1 MQQMIDP
8 AVLAADLAWPL
19 TLLIAWAMGEVG
31 QRWLR
36 IPRISIYA
44 IVGFLLASP
53 QAGFLPPTPSES
65 IRLLANIAFGL
76 IIFEAG
82 YRINLRWL
90 RANPWIAVTSI
101 AESVLSFGAVYAL
114 VRWRGMAEDPALM
127 IAALAMATSPAT
139 VLRVITELRT
149 SGQVTE
155 RIMHLSALNTALAV
169 LVLKV
174 LVGLTPA
181 GSVGDV
187 PEATYDTVL
196 VLLAAV
202 LSGLLMG
209 AFVPAMLKAVRRTTL
224 DGTIAY
230 AIAVIV
236 LAALNHGLGLSP
248 MLATLTFGLVS
259 RHRRVFL
266 TATQRGFGTLGSVLT
281 VILFVFAAVSL
292 EWRQVGAGL
301 GLGVAIILVRQT
313 VKIAAVGSFS
323 FLSGISWRKGLFT
336 GLAMAP
342 MSAIALLVLEQSRE
356 IDLGLLEQLA
366 PLAAASL
373 LMEMLGPIIVGRVLH
388 IAQETPDTQ
397 EG

>member
-101 AESVLSFGAVYAL
+101 AESVFSFGAVYAL

>member
-1 MQQMIDP
+1 MIDP

-19 TLLIAWAMGEVG
+19 TLLVAWAMGEVG

-44 IVGFLLASP
+44 ITGFLLASS
-53 QAGFLPPTPSES
+53 QAGLLPPTPSER
-65 IRLLANIAFGL
+65 ILLLANIAFGL

-90 RANPWIAVTSI
+90 RANPWIAVTSV
-101 AESVLSFGAVYAL
+101 AESALSFGAVYAL

-127 IAALAMATSPAT
+127 VAALAMATSPAT

-155 RIMHLSALNTALAV
+155 RIMHLAALNTALAV

-174 LVGLTPA
+174 LVGLTPT

-209 AFVPAMLKAVRRTTL
+209 AFVPALLKAVRRTTQ

-236 LAALNHGLGLSP
+236 LAALNHSLGLSP

-281 VILFVFAAVSL
+281 VVLFVFAAVSL

-301 GLGVAIILVRQT
+301 GLGVAIVLVRQAA
-313 VKIAAVGSFS
+313 KIAAVGSFS

-342 MSAIALLVLEQSRE
+342 MSAVALLVLEQSRE
-356 IDLGLLEQLA
+356 IDLGLLDQLA

-373 LMEMLGPIIVGRVLH
+373 LMEMLGPIVVGRVLH
-388 IAQETPDTQ
+388 FAQETPDTQ

>member
-1 MQQMIDP
+1 MIDP

-53 QAGFLPPTPSES
+53 QTGFLPPAPSES
-65 IRLLANIAFGL
+65 MRLLANIAFGL

-90 RANPWIAVTSI
+90 RANPWIALTSL
-101 AESVLSFGAVYAL
+101 AESALSFGAVYAL

-127 IAALAMATSPAT
+127 VSALAMATSPAT
-139 VLRVITELRT
+139 VLRVITELRS

-209 AFVPAMLKAVRRTTL
+209 AFVPALLKAVRRTTQ

-236 LAALNHGLGLSP
+236 LAALNHSLGLSP

-281 VILFVFAAVSL
+281 VVLFVFAAVSL
-292 EWRQVGAGL
+292 EWRQVSAAF
-301 GLGVAIILVRQT
+301 GLGVAIILVRQ
-313 VKIAAVGSFS
+313 VAKVAAVGSFA

-356 IDLGLLEQLA
+356 IDLGLLDTLA

-373 LMEMLGPIIVGRVLH
+373 LMEMLGPIIAGRVLH
-388 IAQETPDTQ
+388 FAQETPDTQ

>member
-1 MQQMIDP
+1 MIDP

-53 QAGFLPPTPSES
+53 QTGFLPPTPSEAM
-65 IRLLANIAFGL
+65 RLLANIAFGL

-90 RANPWIAVTSI
+90 RANPWIALTSL
-101 AESVLSFGAVYAL
+101 AESALSFGAVYGL

-127 IAALAMATSPAT
+127 VAALAMATSPAT
-139 VLRVITELRT
+139 VLRVITELRS

-174 LVGLTPA
+174 LVGLTPT

-209 AFVPAMLKAVRRTTL
+209 GFVPALLKAVRRTTQ

-236 LAALNHGLGLSP
+236 LAALNHSLGLSP

-281 VILFVFAAVSL
+281 VVLFVFAAVSL
-292 EWRQVGAGL
+292 EWRHVSAGF
-301 GLGVAIILVRQT
+301 GLGVAIILVRQ
-313 VKIAAVGSFS
+313 VAKVAAVGSFS

-356 IDLGLLEQLA
+356 IDLGLLDTLA

-373 LMEMLGPIIVGRVLH
+373 LMEMLGPIIAGRVLH
-388 IAQETPDTQ
+388 FAQETPDTQ

>member
-1 MQQMIDP
+1 MIDP

-19 TLLIAWAMGEVG
+19 TLLVAWAMGEVG

-44 IVGFLLASP
+44 ITGFLLASS
-53 QAGFLPPTPSES
+53 QAGLLPPTPSER
-65 IRLLANIAFGL
+65 ILLLANIAFGL

-90 RANPWIAVTSI
+90 RANPWIAVTSL
-101 AESVLSFGAVYAL
+101 AESALSFGAVYAL

-127 IAALAMATSPAT
+127 VAALAMATSPAT

-155 RIMHLSALNTALAV
+155 RIMHLAALNTALAV

-174 LVGLTPA
+174 LVGLTPT

-209 AFVPAMLKAVRRTTL
+209 AFVPALLKAVRRTTQ

-236 LAALNHGLGLSP
+236 LAALNHSLGLSP

-281 VILFVFAAVSL
+281 VVLFVFAAVSL

-301 GLGVAIILVRQT
+301 GLGVAIVLVRQAA
-313 VKIAAVGSFS
+313 KIAAVGSFS

-342 MSAIALLVLEQSRE
+342 MSAVALLVLEQSRE
-356 IDLGLLEQLA
+356 IDLGLLDQLA

-373 LMEMLGPIIVGRVLH
+373 LMEMLGPIVVGRVLH
-388 IAQETPDTQ
+388 FAQETPDTQ

>member
-1 MQQMIDP
+1 MIDP
-8 AVLAADLAWPL
+8 ALLAADLAWPL
-19 TLLIAWAMGEVG
+19 TLLVAWALGEVG

-36 IPRISIYA
+36 VPRISIYA

-53 QAGFLPPTPSES
+53 QAGLLPPTPSEP

-90 RANPWIAVTSI
+90 RANPWIAATSL
-101 AESVLSFGAVYAL
+101 AESVLSFGVVYAL
-114 VRWRGMAEDPALM
+114 VRWRGMAEDPARLV
-127 IAALAMATSPAT
+127 AALAMATSPAT
-139 VLRVITELRT
+139 VLRVITELRS

-202 LSGLLMG
+202 LSGLLIG
-209 AFVPAMLKAVRRTTL
+209 AFVPALLKSVRRTTQ
-224 DGTIAY
+224 DSTVAY

-236 LAALNHGLGLSP
+236 LAALNHSLGLSP

-292 EWRQVGAGL
+292 EWRQVGDGL
-301 GLGVAIILVRQT
+301 GLGIAVVLVRLAA
-313 VKIAAVGSFS
+313 KLAAVGSLA
-323 FLSGISWRKGLFT
+323 FLSGTSWRKGLLT

-342 MSAIALLVLEQSRE
+342 MSAVALVVLEQSRE
-356 IDLGLLEQLA
+356 IDLGMLETLA

-373 LMEMLGPIIVGRVLH
+373 LMETLGPIIVGRALH
-388 IAQETPDTQ
+388 LAQETPDTQ
-397 EG
+397 EA